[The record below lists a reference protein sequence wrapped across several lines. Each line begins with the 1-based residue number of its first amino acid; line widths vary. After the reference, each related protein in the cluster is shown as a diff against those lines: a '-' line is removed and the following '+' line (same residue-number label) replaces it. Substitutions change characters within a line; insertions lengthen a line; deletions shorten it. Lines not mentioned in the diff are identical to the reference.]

1 MGAFLQ
7 QRQVNSIELVSNYA
21 AHTTIGGTLR
31 VQSAGKTYSGWL
43 MAQFE
48 PVRSQLVLQVSDSLR
63 EALPTVMRR
72 PRSEFVPGHQLQ
84 KIYGAPFDEE
94 TYRTY
99 RQEFKVPVLIEGY
112 GMSEIPG
119 ALNNPFLG
127 PHKVGSMGKPSL
139 HPDPAITLAE
149 LRIADDDGNFLPA
162 GKTGE
167 LVVHTP
173 MVMKA
178 YYRDEAQTR
187 AAFRDGWFLT
197 GDLAIKVPRY
207 VVFVDSL
214 PHTPTHRVAKFK
226 LREDA
231 TLLARAVDLQ
241 AVKN

>member
-1 MGAFLQ
+1 M
-7 QRQVNSIELVSNYA
+7 
-21 AHTTIGGTLR
+21 
-31 VQSAGKTYSGWL
+31 
-43 MAQFE
+43 
-48 PVRSQLVLQVSDSLR
+48 
-63 EALPTVMRR
+63 
-72 PRSEFVPGHQLQ
+72 
-84 KIYGAPFDEE
+84 
-94 TYRTY
+94 
-99 RQEFKVPVLIEGY
+99 PVLIEGY

-149 LRIADDDGNFLPA
+149 LRIADDDGNFLPT

-167 LVVHTP
+167 LVVRTP
-173 MVMKA
+173 TVMKA

-197 GDLAIKVPRY
+197 GDLAYVDGDNYFWFVARKKDIIRKRGENISGAELDRVIGNHPAVLESAAIPVPSELGEDDILVAVVVRPGASPRHEEIAQWCRERLAAIKVLRY